1 MNHLPI
7 QALLPA
13 LRQALPSQRQLI
25 IEAPT
30 GAGKSTALPYAMLDW
45 PEIAGRI
52 LLLEP
57 RRVAAR
63 SIASFLAKQ
72 RQQSLGDEVGY
83 RVRGESRVGRTTKL
97 EIITEGI
104 LTRMIQQDPSLD
116 GVAMIIFDEI
126 HERHLSTDLGLA
138 LALEVQQSLR
148 DDLTIVAMSATLQ
161 GLPLASL
168 MPNALKLVSEG
179 RSFPVTIAYQA
190 PKPLAGQS
198 HLPDWLLHMGRMITS
213 LMQADTALTLGASAE
228 QAAGSLL
235 AFLPGKREILQLA
248 EYLTG
253 RLGEQVKIFPLY
265 GELNAAEQDAAIAPA
280 VAGQQKVVLSTNL
293 AESSLTIEGI
303 TMVVDSGYK
312 RQASFNPKT
321 AVTRLSL
328 KRISQASAT
337 QRCGR
342 AGRLSAGF
350 CLRLWSAEEQ
360 ERLLSAD
367 EPEIVT
373 SDLLGVAFEAAN
385 WGVKSISELMLL
397 TPPNAANEM
406 VAWQL
411 LQSLELVDGQRN
423 ITAIGRQAY
432 GLGAS
437 VRLAHMLVK
446 AQALATSRQQPQ
458 LLGLAC
464 LLAALLDANV
474 SGASCDIQRSLANAT
489 TGLAGRLCRNWLQK
503 FNISQAPAELLRAA
517 NSYDVA
523 MLLAF
528 AFPDRIAKARGQ
540 QGFLLANGTGVELAQ
555 DEALN
560 QADWLVVADFQEQQ
574 GRSAGRVWLA
584 CELPIALFSQEL
596 NYLCQWQEIAQWDE
610 ARGRMQAEK
619 QLRLGKLVLK
629 TEVMP
634 LSDVLRIAGFID
646 YVSRKGLTVL
656 NIDDSVR
663 QLQYRLTIARSID
676 QSFNDFNDAWLL
688 DNLVTWLAP
697 YLTEVR
703 NVTQLKA
710 LDITHILLNTLE
722 WSQRQQLAQ
731 WLPERWPMATGTHA
745 PIRYDESGRA
755 LLSVRL
761 QEALGMAQSPQLL
774 NGTLGVTMELL
785 SPAQRPLALTSD
797 LASFWAGPY
806 VEVKKEMRG
815 RYPKHLWP
823 DDPANTQPTKFTK
836 KRTLN
841 Q

>member
-1 MNHLPI
+1 MEHLPI
-7 QALLPA
+7 QVLLPA
-13 LRQALPSQRQLI
+13 VRQALSTQRQLI

-45 PEIAGRI
+45 PEIDGRI

-63 SIASFLAKQ
+63 SIAHFLAKQ
-72 RQQSLGDEVGY
+72 RQQALGEQIGY
-83 RVRGESRVGRTTKL
+83 RVRGESRVSANTRL
-97 EIITEGI
+97 EIITEGV
-104 LTRMIQQDPSLD
+104 LTRMIQQDPTLD

-161 GLPLASL
+161 GLPLAEL
-168 MPNALKLVSEG
+168 MPLASKLVSEG

-190 PKPLAGQS
+190 PKVQASPSAM
-198 HLPDWLLHMGRMITS
+198 PEWLLHMGRMITA
-213 LMQADTALTLGASAE
+213 LLQVDTAQALGASAE

-248 EYLTG
+248 EYLNG
-253 RLGEQVKIFPLY
+253 RVAAHVAIYPLY
-265 GELNAAEQDAAIAPA
+265 GELDAAEQDAAIAPA
-280 VAGQQKVVLSTNL
+280 RAGQQKVVLSTNV
-293 AESSLTIEGI
+293 AESSLTIDGI

-312 RQASFNPKT
+312 RHASFNPKT

-337 QRCGR
+337 QRSGR

-350 CLRLWSAEEQ
+350 CLRLWSLEEQ
-360 ERLLSAD
+360 ERLLNAD

-373 SDLLGVAFEAAN
+373 SDLLGMAFEAAN
-385 WGVKSISELMLL
+385 WGVKSISDLLLL
-397 TPPNAANEM
+397 TAPNAANES
-406 VAWQL
+406 VAWEL
-411 LQSLELVDGQRN
+411 LQNLDLVDSQRN
-423 ITAIGRQAY
+423 MTALGRQAY

-446 AQALATSRQQPQ
+446 AQALASSRQQPQ

-464 LLAALLDANV
+464 LLAALLDGNV
-474 SGASCDIQRSLANAT
+474 SSNSCDIQRCLASAT
-489 TGLAGRLCRNWLQK
+489 SGLAGRLCRNWLQR
-503 FNISQAPAELLRAA
+503 FHLTLSPSELVQAA
-517 NSYDVA
+517 NRHDVA

-540 QGFLLANGTGVELAQ
+540 QGFLLANGTGVELPQ
-555 DEALN
+555 HDALN

-584 CELPIALFSQEL
+584 CELPESLFTEEL
-596 NYLCQWQEIAQWDE
+596 AYLCRWQEVALWHEQ
-610 ARGRMQAEK
+610 RGRMQAER
-619 QLRLGKLVLK
+619 QLCLGKLILK
-629 TEVMP
+629 TDTMP
-634 LSDVLRIAGFID
+634 LSDELRVSGFIG
-646 YVSRKGLTVL
+646 YIRRKGLSVL
-656 NIDDSVR
+656 NMDERTR
-663 QLQYRLTIARSID
+663 QLQYRLAIARSVD
-676 QSFNDFNDAWLL
+676 ASFNAMDDTWLL
-688 DNLVTWLAP
+688 DNLDIWLAP
-697 YLTEVR
+697 FLTDIR
-703 NVTQLKA
+703 NVTQLA
-710 LDITHILLNTLE
+710 GLNIGSTLLHALE
-722 WSQRQQLAQ
+722 WSKRQQLDQ
-731 WLPERWPMATGTHA
+731 WLPELWPMATGTRA
-745 PIRYDESGRA
+745 PIRYDNAGRA

-761 QEALGMAQSPQLL
+761 QEALGMAHSPRLL
-774 NGTLGVTMELL
+774 NDTLVVTMELL

-823 DDPANTQPTKFTK
+823 DDPANTQATKFTK